1 MDYKRRRKDE
11 PEIRPINH
19 ALHSDVSPVG
29 VDSSITWDSIGGL
42 HHHVT
47 ALKEMIVLPM
57 LYPELFEHL
66 NVQPPRGVL
75 FVGPPG
81 TGKTLVARALC
92 NSCTIVFLKRFI
104 HV

>member
-1 MDYKRRRKDE
+1 MDLSKRRHKETLD
-11 PEIRPINH
+11 IRPINH
-19 ALHSDVSPVG
+19 TSSSKHDALHSDVSPVG
-29 VDSSITWDSIGGL
+29 IDASITWDSIGGL
-42 HHHVT
+42 QHHVT

-92 NSCTIVFLKRFI
+92 NSCTIV
-104 HV
+104 